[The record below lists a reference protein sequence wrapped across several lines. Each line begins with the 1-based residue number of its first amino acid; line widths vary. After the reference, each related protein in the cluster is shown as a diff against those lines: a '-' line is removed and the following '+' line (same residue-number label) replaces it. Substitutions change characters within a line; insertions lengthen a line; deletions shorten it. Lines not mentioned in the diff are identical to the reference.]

1 MKVISDAK
9 DIQQW
14 FQDRRWALSAN
25 KIDNNNNKCRANK
38 IYFPRTAQDVSQI
51 LQETPNVPVACIGGA
66 HESSNVALCCGADN
80 NEDHDDD
87 ALVLDFSHMDAI
99 QVDDGRKTITVEPG
113 VRFRALAEAVSKAN
127 GALPIGTGPDVGVFG
142 FVLNGGL
149 SGYFS
154 KRLGLLGQRVVRLE
168 IVTANGDI
176 HQISP
181 EQSQLFTCLLG
192 AGSALAVVTSITFQM
207 EDASIFQG
215 GGQMVVVPCG
225 GEMMTPTKTFCKDTL
240 VFMRDVVMNDDS
252 VAMELVVTSDLT
264 CIATFIFYDSFSGDK
279 ESFVAPVREFAACSG
294 LDIAVD
300 NVTQWTHWMEA
311 ASCLWP
317 ILSEIKGDLLVT
329 LQHCCGT
336 KGLPSDKVLDFIVD
350 KWLGES
356 ALQLAPMSIIEAR
369 TLGGAIHDKRELPT
383 GNFHHSFFV
392 DSIVMY
398 DAESVPIE
406 DRKQISDKTA
416 SLLQAGKNVESLTVD
431 FSGTHSQPDDQGNSA
446 IGRDIFGSEASFQ
459 NILAVKTRWDPQN
472 RFRFHPFVSILS
484 KNTE

>member
-25 KIDNNNNKCRANK
+25 KIDNNNNNNNSNNKCRAHK
-38 IYFPRTAQDVSQI
+38 IYFPRTAQHVSQI
-51 LQETPNVPVACIGGA
+51 LQETPNRPVACVGGA
-66 HESSNVALCCGADN
+66 HESSNIALCA
-80 NEDHDDD
+80 EDE
-87 ALVLDFSHMDAI
+87 ALVLDFSQMDAI
-99 QVDDGRKTITVEPG
+99 QVVSEAGGRTITVEPG
-113 VRFRALAEAVSKAN
+113 VRFRALAEAVSKAH

-142 FVLNGGL
+142 YVLNGGL

-168 IVTANGDI
+168 IVTANGEI

-181 EQSQLFTCLLG
+181 EQSELFTCLLG

-207 EDASIFQG
+207 EEDARVIQG
-215 GGQMVVVPCG
+215 GGQMVVPCG
-225 GEMMTPTKTFCKDTL
+225 EMTRTKAFCKDTL
-240 VFMRDVVMNDDS
+240 VFMRDVVMNDES

-279 ESFVAPVREFAACSG
+279 ESFVAPVREFAARSD

-300 NVTQWTHWMEA
+300 NVTQWTSWMEA

-317 ILSEIKGDLLVT
+317 VISEMKGDMLVT

-336 KGLPSDKVLDFIVD
+336 KSLPSDKVLDFIVE

-369 TLGGAIHDKRELPT
+369 TLGGAIHKKRALPT
-383 GNFHHSFFV
+383 GNFYHSFFV
-392 DSIVMY
+392 DLIVVY
-398 DAESVPIE
+398 DAENVPVEI
-406 DRKQISDKTA
+406 RKQISDKTA

-431 FSGTHSQPDDQGNSA
+431 FSGTHSQPDDQGHSA
-446 IGRDIFGSEASFQ
+446 IGRDVFGSETSFQ
-459 NILAVKTRWDPQN
+459 NILTVKTRLDPQN

-484 KNTE
+484 NSTE